1 MDDMNFND
9 NIDKNINPDNANQEK
24 ASANPN
30 DGPAAD
36 MYGDT
41 KENQEN
47 LMPKVWDD
55 FNEID
60 SNLDSEGR
68 KNGTI
73 NIQSVPVKR
82 KWIRKAIPFIACIVV
97 SALIGGIAGGA
108 YTNYLISKD
117 KNYDTPITISQSG
130 SSNQAYQAAYTPP
143 SSLIAKIASDTGPS
157 VVGVDTELVSQGFFG
172 QKQVAQGSGSGII
185 FDKRGYIVTNQHVID
200 GGQKI
205 YVTLPGKQKLTA
217 QLVGQDKISDI
228 AVLKVD
234 RDNLPVAKFGDSS
247 KVRVGDL
254 AIAIGN
260 PLGEEYA
267 GTVTSGII
275 SALNRTIDI
284 DEGEYS
290 RRYKLIQTD
299 AAINPGNSGG
309 ALINENG
316 EVIGINS
323 IKFADSEI
331 EGMGFAIPIN
341 DVKTIVDQ
349 LLKNGYVSRPYLGV
363 SVVTITEKMASQYK
377 CPAGVGVYTV
387 QRGSAAEAAGLKPND
402 VILEIDGVKLSTNE
416 ELINE
421 LQKHKVGD
429 SVKLKIWRDGS
440 NLTISITLGEDKG
453 STN

>member
-1 MDDMNFND
+1 MDDMGFKNNDYNINDGEAGGDENPPEEDKELSSDIYGGFEGSRD
-9 NIDKNINPDNANQEK
+9 NIK
-24 ASANPN
+24 
-30 DGPAAD
+30 
-36 MYGDT
+36 Y
-41 KENQEN
+41 
-47 LMPKVWDD
+47 DD
-55 FNEID
+55 FERADGGQNGQGY
-60 SNLDSEGR
+60 SEQ
-68 KNGTI
+68 KNATI
-73 NIQSVPVKR
+73 NIQSIPVKR
-82 KWIRKAIPFIACIVV
+82 KWFRKVMPFIACTVV

-108 YTNYLISKD
+108 YTNYLIG
-117 KNYDTPITISQSG
+117 KNKTYDTPITISQSG
-130 SSNQAYQAAYTPP
+130 STNQVSYTPP
-143 SSLIAKIASDTGPS
+143 TSLIAKIAAEVGPS
-157 VVGVDTELVSQGFFG
+157 IVGVDTEVVSKGFFG

-205 YVTLPGKQKLTA
+205 YVTLPGKQKLAA
-217 QLVGQDKISDI
+217 QLVGQDRISDI
-228 AVLKVD
+228 AVLKVNA
-234 RDNLPVAKFGDSS
+234 DNLPVAKFGDSS
-247 KVRVGDL
+247 TVRVGDL

-275 SALNRTIDI
+275 SALNRTLDI
-284 DEGEYS
+284 NEGEYS

-316 EVIGINS
+316 EIIGINS
-323 IKFADSEI
+323 IKFADNEI

-349 LLKNGYVSRPYLGV
+349 LMKNGYVSRPYLGV
-363 SVVTITEKMASQYK
+363 SVATITEDMAKEYK

-387 QRGSAAEAAGLKPND
+387 ERGSAAEAAGLMPGD
-402 VILEIDGVKLSTNE
+402 VILDIDGVKLSTNE

-421 LQKHKVGD
+421 LMKHKVGD

-440 NLTISITLGEDKG
+440 EITVPVVLGENKN
-453 STN
+453 SAN